1 MGRDTAFGQALAR
14 LRAEHGLSLR
24 QLSELAH
31 YSRSHLH
38 DLEHGVKQPSTTT
51 AKRLDDVLSAGGHLA
66 ALANRSRA
74 QPDYSGIEWLDDPQ
88 EIDHRR
94 RRVTAS
100 SSDEAKLQYLEGA
113 VLRLIAEYE
122 RHPPSVMASQ
132 TRRLRRYVD
141 EVLPGRQH
149 PPQRERLYA
158 VAVHLCGLLGTL
170 AVDLGLHA
178 HARAYGLEAFDI
190 ADAAGQPD
198 LQAWARAA
206 QSFIAYYAGDYHEAL
221 AYAED
226 GQRRAPR
233 SPHGVRL
240 ALNGEARALA
250 RLGDTY
256 GVDDAVDRGFT
267 LLNDFP
273 AVTEVSAS
281 LNLGVYCLARATANA
296 ATAYLALGQPDK
308 VQRYAAPALAAFDR
322 EKLRG
327 PQALTRL
334 DLATAALMSPDP
346 EPERA
351 AQLAAEAIAVSA
363 PHRLESVNLRAHEF
377 LDRARPWASHPRMRA
392 VADLVADQNRR
403 AIEASGGV
411 LE

>member
-1 MGRDTAFGQALAR
+1 MGRDTVFGQELAR
-14 LRAEHGLSLR
+14 LRAERGLSLR
-24 QLSELAH
+24 RLSELAH

-38 DLEHGVKQPSTTT
+38 DLEHGVKQPSTAT
-51 AKRLDDVLSAGGHLA
+51 AKRLDVALSAGGRLA
-66 ALANRSRA
+66 ALAERDRA
-74 QPDYSGIEWLDDPQ
+74 QPDDGGTGWLDDPQ
-88 EIDHRR
+88 EIEQRR

-100 SSDEAKLQYLEGA
+100 NIDEAKLRYLEGA
-113 VLRLIAEYE
+113 VLRLITEYE
-122 RHPPSVMASQ
+122 RHPPGVMASQ

-141 EVLPGRQH
+141 DVLAGRRH
-149 PPQRERLYA
+149 PPQQERLYA

-206 QSFIAYYAGDYHEAL
+206 QSFIAYYASDYDEAL
-221 AYAED
+221 AYAQD

-240 ALNGEARALA
+240 ALNGEPRALA

-256 GVDDAVDRGFT
+256 GVDDAVDRGLT
-267 LLNDFP
+267 LLADFP
-273 AVTEVSAS
+273 TGEQVSAS
-281 LNLGVYCLARATANA
+281 LTLGAYCPARATANA
-296 ATAYLALGQPDK
+296 ATAYLALGQPAK
-308 VQRYAAPALAAFDR
+308 VRRHATPALAVFDR
-322 EKLRG
+322 EGLRG

-334 DLATAALMSPDP
+334 DLATAALMAPDP

-363 PHRLESVNLRAHEF
+363 PQRLESVNLRAREF
-377 LDRARPWASHPRMRA
+377 LHRARPWATQPRIRA
-392 VADLVADQNRR
+392 VAEMVADQNKRS
-403 AIEASGGV
+403 IEVGKVV